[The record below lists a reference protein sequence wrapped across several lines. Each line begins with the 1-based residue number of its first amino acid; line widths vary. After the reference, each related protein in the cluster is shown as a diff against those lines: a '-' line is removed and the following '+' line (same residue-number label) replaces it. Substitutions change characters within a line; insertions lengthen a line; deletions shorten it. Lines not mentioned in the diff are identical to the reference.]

1 MTNKTLIALSAMAL
15 LGTVSAASAYE
26 APENKLGDRFPFL
39 ERTYAP
45 VAVKS
50 TGIKMTTAR
59 RIASRSQDEVPEH
72 KAGDRFAFL
81 DAGYAPIASGASNR
95 AVRVIPIQ
103 TTYEAP
109 EHKIGD
115 RFPLLERAYAQLPTR
130 TVAVAARMQK
140 FAKKF

>member
-1 MTNKTLIALSAMAL
+1 MSHKTLIALSAMAL

-45 VAVKS
+45 VAVKN
-50 TGIKMTTAR
+50 TAVQTAR
-59 RIASRSQDEVPEH
+59 RVIGRQQAEAPEH
-72 KAGDRFAFL
+72 KIGDRFAFL
-81 DAGYAPIASGASNR
+81 DAGYAPIMSGGGNR
-95 AVRVIPIQ
+95 VVRVAPTQ

-115 RFPLLERAYAQLPTR
+115 RFPLLERAYAQIPTR
-130 TVAVAARMQK
+130 VIAKAVRSQQL
-140 FAKKF
+140 AKLN